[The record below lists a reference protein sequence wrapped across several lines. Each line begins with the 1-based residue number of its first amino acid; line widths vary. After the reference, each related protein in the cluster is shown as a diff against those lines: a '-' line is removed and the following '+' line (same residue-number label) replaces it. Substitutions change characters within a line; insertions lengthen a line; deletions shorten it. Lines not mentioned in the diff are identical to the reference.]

1 MQLWLQAAAEVAEIT
16 DSTKKAGGW
25 MNQEFEQADGKK
37 SYEPPCLKVIS
48 LRPEEA
54 VLGHCKIAGGTGP
67 SNSAGPCSILLAGCS
82 SIGS

>member
-1 MQLWLQAAAEVAEIT
+1 
-16 DSTKKAGGW
+16 
-25 MNQEFEQADGKK
+25 MNQQLEKYELKK
-37 SYEPPCLKVIS
+37 PYQPPRLTTIS

-54 VLGHCKIAGGTGP
+54 VLGHCKVAGGSGP

>member
-1 MQLWLQAAAEVAEIT
+1 
-16 DSTKKAGGW
+16 
-25 MNQEFEQADGKK
+25 MNQQLQTPESRKPYQ
-37 SYEPPCLKVIS
+37 PPRLTTIS

-54 VLGHCKIAGGTGP
+54 VLGHCKIAGGSGP